1 MKAFPMM
8 FGHRLQHLLG
18 ILTPHIEELS
28 QEKTR
33 TTISKLPV
41 VKLTI

>member
-1 MKAFPMM
+1 MTSLSHDVRTPLTTLIGYLDAA
-8 FGHRLQHLLG
+8 HRG
-18 ILTPHIEELS
+18 IVTG
-28 QEKTR
+28 KTR